1 MLLSAIACCEGDIA
15 FFAKRHDL
23 DTRQWF
29 FDDFKEWFHNP
40 GDSRAYVLLGDP
52 GVGKS
57 VLAGVMAQRMR
68 KAGHLAAAYFCRHND
83 DTRNDPRY
91 LLGTVAHQLC
101 DCITKYKEIIGGE
114 SGVKVL
120 LSNSKLGVR
129 ELFTKLLQE
138 PLSRCLPCKQRNVV
152 IIDALDETEYKSR
165 EDFLDLIMQRFPLLP
180 EWLVFFITSRPEDS
194 VRLALKN
201 YNPCVKICAG
211 NSDQDNIYR
220 QHEQDIQTFLKKR
233 IDFSR
238 LSATVEDISKK
249 CNGLFLYAHYI
260 VEELK
265 LFVDSG
271 KEFNQLSDL
280 VPGDIDSFFRQNFQR
295 VYDQVGQDIFK
306 KLFGCAIVSRAPLP
320 VSIIPYI
327 LTREKSTCDEQQV
340 IDAIS
345 QFVVLRTSDQT
356 LTFLHNLIPAWL
368 TDKNKASRKLFIDK
382 KIAGEYLR
390 TVCVEILPFVVN
402 EPLTGPCIDLD
413 LMDYVLRVGIRFLCE
428 MGDKDSLKVA
438 FDSLTN
444 YHFIERRMTY
454 GRIEI
459 YHLLEDFRILI
470 GHPSLEVKK
479 REILQEI
486 LFTIERNVLFLLEC
500 PHLLHSCLRNASNSV
515 QETISIP
522 QESAPYLDSTVYLF
536 PDINTANMHCSTTSA
551 TKGIVAVA
559 NGCSVLFFDAYSV
572 EKVSGPFDLSGAI
585 GNINHL
591 EFTPDG
597 KYLFFGRLDK
607 WFSVERAC
615 VEDFVQFSRNSDV
628 YEWGVFTHDGKSI
641 VVKRSLFFR
650 QNIAGSCLSNFLALW
665 ALEEI
670 KQSRDGEMT
679 VSFRPYVSC
688 KTPGEQIERL
698 CNHFSVERD
707 LDQSRDGCHFGYDC
721 SCCFCRRVKEL
732 SQSNQEPSLETVR
745 QLIIELYPIIFDY
758 QVWDLATGMPVL
770 QEAFLQGIQFNPFI
784 YFCHVSCAF
793 RAPGLKTCC
802 SGTEKARSICNI
814 AAVVAVC
821 VAFDSPFFVG
831 IDREEGLKESL
842 SLKHNCELGK
852 DPSELQM
859 ELPMKESPSA
869 WMLEDV
875 FFFMHQQEKMRQQ
888 VLGGQRDQELKSVV
902 KNLSWV
908 VEGIEKRKS
917 EQEPV
922 LSSSLTT
929 FHNNEFKLC
938 LYTVTSRKDFRKVKL
953 IYDENQ
959 ERKIISKFTYC
970 TLTNDGLYFVYS
982 CEGSLHAKSFETGE
996 VFTSVS
1002 GLSLYYFANVK
1013 RVGYLFRLGGK
1024 EKAIFLTN
1032 LFSPF
1037 MFLVVQSS
1045 FVRKSTALMF
1055 LSVDSIMSVS
1065 SDLSVTVWQTSTAE
1079 SIPCVCEFSL
1089 TAYIAYSPK
1098 SLHVKNCVLSSDG
1111 SLIAIHQETK
1121 VELYSFAK
1129 AELKFLH
1136 SVLESTYEF
1145 MVAYFAFSADGTTLL
1160 FYIQDSRNDSH
1171 FYSWDIKEE
1180 VFSAS
1185 FKSPGFL
1192 VAECC
1197 YLSSDKR
1204 ELVLCGDYEIE
1215 IWEYAEHT
1223 CRLLTRLA
1231 VDKPYDSVGFSQC
1244 TVSVDRQFLVCCI
1257 ADVILVYCLN
1267 ASNINSSKRVLRGH
1281 LGRIEF
1287 CRFLKINRYL
1297 ISYGIDGVVFLWDIS
1312 ESKAVG
1318 FIRITEGQESIVRM
1332 AVSPEEERA
1341 VCFLS
1346 SGRVHMLKL
1355 SRLGP
1360 ALPARTSLQLQGRV
1374 ASGSQIR
1381 SSSIEDH
1388 MLKPTNSSDSED
1400 VDISDSEEDVDISD
1414 YEYLYE
1420 SD

>member
-1 MLLSAIACCEGDIA
+1 M
-15 FFAKRHDL
+15 
-23 DTRQWF
+23 T
-29 FDDFKEWFHNP
+29 
-40 GDSRAYVLLGDP
+40 
-52 GVGKS
+52 
-57 VLAGVMAQRMR
+57 
-68 KAGHLAAAYFCRHND
+68 KAGHLGAAYFCRHND
-83 DTRNDPRY
+83 GTRNDPRY
-91 LLGTVAHQLC
+91 LLGTVACQLC
-101 DCITKYKEIIGGE
+101 NCNTQYKDITRGE
-114 SGVKVL
+114 RGVKML
-120 LSNSKLGVR
+120 LDNSKLGVR

-138 PLSRCLPCKQRNVV
+138 PLSKCSPCNQRKLV
-152 IIDALDETEYKSR
+152 IIDALDETEYQSR
-165 EDFLDLIMQRFPLLP
+165 EDFLDLIMHCFPLLP
-180 EWLVFFITSRPEDS
+180 KWLVFFITSRPEDS
-194 VRLALKN
+194 VRFRLKK

-211 NSDQDNIYR
+211 NSDQDNFYQ
-220 QHEQDIQTFLKKR
+220 QHQQDIQTFFKKR

-238 LSATVEDISKK
+238 LSVTIEDISKT

-265 LFVDSG
+265 ISADSG
-271 KEFNQLSDL
+271 KELNHLSDL
-280 VPGDIDSFFRQNFQR
+280 FPGDIDSFFQQNFKR
-295 VYDQVGQDIFK
+295 VYDQVGQDIFN
-306 KLFGCAIVSRAPLP
+306 KLFGCAILSPAPLP
-320 VSIIPYI
+320 VSVIPYI
-327 LTREKSTCDEQQV
+327 LRREKSTCDEQQV

-382 KIAGEYLR
+382 KVAGEYLR
-390 TVCVEILPFVVN
+390 TVVVEILPFVVN
-402 EPLTGPCIDLD
+402 EPPTDRCTNVDLK
-413 LMDYVLRVGIRFLCE
+413 DYVLRVGIRFMCE
-428 MGDKDSLKVA
+428 MGAEDSLKIA

-444 YHFIERRMTY
+444 YRFIERRMTY

-459 YHLLEDFRILI
+459 YHLLEDFRILAD
-470 GHPSLEVKK
+470 HPSLEVKK

-486 LFTIERNVLFLLEC
+486 LFTIESNVLFLLEC

-522 QESAPYLDSTVYLF
+522 QVSAPYLDCTVYLF
-536 PDINTANMHCSTTSA
+536 PDINTARIHCSTTYA

-559 NGCSVLFFDAYSV
+559 NGWSVLFFDACSV
-572 EKVSGPFDLSGAI
+572 EKVSGPFDLSGAFDGRFDLSAI
-585 GNINHL
+585 DNINHL

-597 KYLFFGRLDK
+597 KYLFFGLLDK

-615 VEDFVQFSRNSDV
+615 VEDFAQFFSRNSDF

-641 VVKRSLFFR
+641 VVKRGLFR
-650 QNIAGSCLSNFLALW
+650 ENIATPCLSNLLALW

-679 VSFRPYVSC
+679 VSFRPYRSC
-688 KTPGEQIERL
+688 KKRGEQIERL

-707 LDQSRDGCHFGYDC
+707 LDRSRDSRLFGYDC
-721 SCCFCRRVKEL
+721 SCYHCRRVKEL

-770 QEAFLQGIQFNPFI
+770 QQAFLRGIQFNPFI

-793 RAPGLKTCC
+793 GACGFRTRC

-814 AAVVAVC
+814 AAVIAGC
-821 VAFDSPFFVG
+821 CAFDSPFFV
-831 IDREEGLKESL
+831 IDRLDGLEEWL
-842 SLKHNCELGK
+842 SLKHNCELGEG
-852 DPSELQM
+852 PLEMQM
-859 ELPMKESPSA
+859 ASA
-869 WMLEDV
+869 LEMQMQMASTLEDQLV
-875 FFFMHQQEKMRQQ
+875 FKQQQ
-888 VLGGQRDQELKSVV
+888 VLGGQRDRELKSVV
-902 KNLSWV
+902 QSLSWV
-908 VEGIEKRKS
+908 VDGIYLKRRSKWEEEKRKS
-917 EQEPV
+917 ELEPV
-922 LSSSLTT
+922 PSSSLTT

-938 LYTVTSRKDFRKVKL
+938 LYTITNIRDVW
-953 IYDENQ
+953 
-959 ERKIISKFTYC
+959 KF
-970 TLTNDGLYFVYS
+970 
-982 CEGSLHAKSFETGE
+982 HQSFGT
-996 VFTSVS
+996 
-1002 GLSLYYFANVK
+1002 A
-1013 RVGYLFRLGGK
+1013 
-1024 EKAIFLTN
+1024 
-1032 LFSPF
+1032 
-1037 MFLVVQSS
+1037 
-1045 FVRKSTALMF
+1045 KSTASMF

-1079 SIPCVCEFSL
+1079 SIPCVSEFSL
-1089 TAYIAYSPK
+1089 TASSTE

-1129 AELKFLH
+1129 SQLKLLH
-1136 SVLESTYEF
+1136 SVLEFTYEF
-1145 MVAYFAFSADGTTLL
+1145 VVAYFAFSADSTTLL

-1192 VAECC
+1192 AAECC

-1215 IWEYAEHT
+1215 IWVYAERT
-1223 CRLLTRLA
+1223 CRLLKRLA
-1231 VDKPYDSVGFSQC
+1231 VDKPYHSVRFSQC
-1244 TVSVDRQFLVCCI
+1244 TVSVDKQFLVCCI

-1267 ASNINSSKRVLRGH
+1267 ASNINSSKRVLCGH

-1287 CRFLKINRYL
+1287 CRFLKTNRYL
-1297 ISYGIDGVVFLWDIS
+1297 ISYGVDGVVFLWDIS

-1318 FIRITEGQESIVRM
+1318 FIRIAKGQESIVSM
-1332 AVSPEEERA
+1332 AVSPEEDRA

-1355 SRLGP
+1355 SRLGA
-1360 ALPARTSLQLQGRV
+1360 ALPAGTSLQLQGHV
-1374 ASGSQIR
+1374 ASDSQIR
-1381 SSSIEDH
+1381 SSSIEDD
-1388 MLKPTNSSDSED
+1388 MLEPINSSDSE
-1400 VDISDSEEDVDISD
+1400 EDMDISD